1 MGSLVV
7 IPHFAG
13 GLFFWPLYRV
23 FARTRNPVL
32 NRQLAL
38 IFLAALVALAG
49 LAAVIKLAGNDTW
62 WGTGLFSA
70 INFAAI
76 LISSMACLRSNASN
90 QELFSRPPVAA
101 IAGATFVFMAVMFM
115 GGFRNLDILLHES
128 RTTATITGTGS
139 HGATLY
145 EYNVD
150 GHVYGHARSPGNPSY
165 PTNRTCEIIYS
176 TAHPYFSSTQN
187 PSIIFGQMLVGMA
200 FVATG
205 AYSICRS
212 SARKKAKAA

>member
-1 MGSLVV
+1 MGSLIV

-76 LISSMACLRSNASN
+76 LVSSMACLRSDASN
-90 QELFSRPPVAA
+90 QELFLKPPMAA
-101 IAGATFVFMAVMFM
+101 IAGATFV
-115 GGFRNLDILLHES
+115 
-128 RTTATITGTGS
+128 
-139 HGATLY
+139 
-145 EYNVD
+145 
-150 GHVYGHARSPGNPSY
+150 
-165 PTNRTCEIIYS
+165 
-176 TAHPYFSSTQN
+176 
-187 PSIIFGQMLVGMA
+187 
-200 FVATG
+200 
-205 AYSICRS
+205 
-212 SARKKAKAA
+212 